1 MEIKLQKQT
10 AHNGCVA
17 ACLAML
23 LDRPVSEVT
32 EEFNKAYHA
41 YETDPVSYAQ
51 AHGLEINYPHPSKFA
66 NITHY
71 GYIYVL
77 TVPSLNT
84 PGMLHSVVCDCRTP
98 GDIKVYDPATGQVYM
113 SPDEYIGTP
122 GTTKLVSWVV
132 SYVVNLE
139 KHDG

>member
-1 MEIKLQKQT
+1 MQIKLQKQT

-23 LDRPVSEVT
+23 LDRPVSDVT

-41 YETDPVSYAQ
+41 YELDAVVYADR
-51 AHGLEINYPHPSKFA
+51 HGLRLNYPQPGPTMHLPNFGK
-66 NITHY
+66 I
-71 GYIYVL
+71 YIL

-139 KHDG
+139 N